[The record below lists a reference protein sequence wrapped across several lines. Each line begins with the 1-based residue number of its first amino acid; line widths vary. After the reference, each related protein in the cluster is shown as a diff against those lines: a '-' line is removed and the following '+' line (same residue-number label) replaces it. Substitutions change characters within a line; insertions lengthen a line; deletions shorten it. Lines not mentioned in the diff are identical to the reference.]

1 MDSKQNAVLFF
12 DIFQEL
18 CRLNGEKVT
27 NVTKELDLSPST
39 VANWKISNNIRQ
51 STVERIEKHFNL
63 DNGVISDLLMGLEAP
78 YSAKYYQ
85 DNWRIILRSMFP
97 NAKPLP
103 GVDDLAVLSQSD
115 LNSLKEY
122 IQTIRENLIRIESLV
137 YGDNKKD
144 RH

>member
-1 MDSKQNAVLFF
+1 MENKQDAVLFF

-18 CRLNGEKVT
+18 CRLNGEKAT

-63 DNGVISDLLMGLEAP
+63 DDGVIGGLLMGLEAP

-85 DNWRIILRSMFP
+85 ENWRIILRSYFP
-97 NAKPLP
+97 NAKPLS
-103 GVDDLAVLSQSD
+103 GVDNLAVLNQDD
-115 LNSLKEY
+115 LNTLKEY

-137 YGDNKKD
+137 YGENKKD
-144 RH
+144 RR